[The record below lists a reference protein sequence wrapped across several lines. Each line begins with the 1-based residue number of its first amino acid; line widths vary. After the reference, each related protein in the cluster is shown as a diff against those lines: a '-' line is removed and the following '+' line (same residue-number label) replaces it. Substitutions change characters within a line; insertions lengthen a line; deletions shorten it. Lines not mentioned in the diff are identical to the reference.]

1 MQNYVIFIFLTNFK
15 TMKHT
20 NFFSALKIAIIGIRE
35 LFFESRNAR
44 IQLVV
49 FSLVL
54 VAGFIVDLNRFEWLW
69 IIGASAFVFTLEA
82 INTSIELLADVYTME
97 YNEKIK
103 QIKDIAAGAVLIASI
118 FAFIVGL
125 FIFIPHLSTMFKL

>member
-1 MQNYVIFIFLTNFK
+1 
-15 TMKHT
+15 MKNT

>member
-1 MQNYVIFIFLTNFK
+1 
-15 TMKHT
+15 MKNT

-125 FIFIPHLSTMFKL
+125 SIFIPHLSAMFKL